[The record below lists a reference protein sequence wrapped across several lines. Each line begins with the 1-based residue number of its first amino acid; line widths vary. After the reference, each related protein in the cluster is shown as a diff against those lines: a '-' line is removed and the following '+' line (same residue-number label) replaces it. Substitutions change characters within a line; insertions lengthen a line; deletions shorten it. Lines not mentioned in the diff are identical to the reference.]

1 MKSLYPVSLL
11 ALALA
16 TPALTSPA
24 AAQDAAPEA
33 QAAPVAQA
41 ADDAASTDQA
51 ADDDQIV
58 VTATRLP
65 GQVVTDSPPILELN
79 EQEIAAYGATSIADL
94 VAQLA
99 PQTGSGRGRG
109 GRPVFLVNGQRV
121 SGFREFS
128 RFPPEAIRKVEVL
141 PEEVALQFGYPA
153 DARVINFILK
163 DNFASRTVEGEF
175 GMPTRGG
182 NSTAEAQ
189 ASLLNITGPRR
200 INGSVDYKRT
210 SPLTEAERGVI
221 QTPVTDPTVAG
232 DPDPADFRTLISR
245 DESIEGN
252 LTFTTGLGAMGS
264 GKQLTLNGNVSRD
277 VRTSLSG
284 LDTVLLTAPGG
295 AQALRAID
303 ADPITR
309 RTATDTYALGGSLN
323 MPVGDWLYSGTLDAN
338 RTDSDSR
345 RDSRRDTGA
354 LVAAA
359 AAGTLAIDGPLPSV
373 SGGGIDRTL
382 SRVWSASQKNT
393 LSGSP
398 LRLPGGEVNLTFDA
412 GYDWTRIESEDSRS
426 TLGAIPLTRGDLNA
440 GINLSVPVTS
450 TREGFLD
457 AIGDISVNFGAGID
471 HLSDF
476 GTLTDWNAGLSW
488 KPVDKLALKGS
499 YIVRK
504 VAPGLSQL
512 GGPQIVD
519 VNVPVYDFTVGQTVL
534 ANVTTGGNPDLL
546 EETQRDFKL
555 SANYDIDLF
564 DRANLLVEYFHNSSS
579 NTTESFPLLTPAIE
593 AAFPGRV
600 TRAGDGTLLAIDRRP
615 VTFAERSSSRIRY
628 GINVFGRLGKPSP
641 DAQSGGGRGGFG
653 ALMAAARPSQAPA
666 PTPAAPSATAD
677 NAPGAAPAGTP
688 GQGRFDPARMAEMRA
703 RFCNVPEGQMPDLSG
718 VPDRMLERL
727 KGEDGQLD
735 PAKVAALKAR
745 VCSADGGA
753 PRTFD
758 PARFAAIRAALN
770 CGVDGKEADIAALPP
785 EIADR
790 LKGPD
795 GTIDPAR
802 LAEFRTR
809 MCALPADGSGGFG
822 GRGRRGPGGAGD
834 APAAG
839 TRQASAAPQGGGEGG
854 SGRGGRSGGGG
865 GGGFGGGGDGQG
877 RWNLSLY
884 HTIELSNR
892 ALVAAGGPEL
902 DLLNG
907 DGLSD
912 GGVSRHK
919 VELEGGVFIKGLGA
933 RLSGNYLS
941 GTTVRGSGLP
951 GSSDLKFG
959 DLATFDLRLFAN
971 LEQQKWLTGSGDP
984 GFWKGARVS
993 IKVNNLLDAHQ
1004 RVTDENGLVPLR
1016 YQPGLIDPTGRS
1028 FSIEFRK
1035 MF

>member
-1 MKSLYPVSLL
+1 MKPLYPVSML

-16 TPALTSPA
+16 GPALVAPA
-24 AAQDAAPEA
+24 QAQDAAG
-33 QAAPVAQA
+33 PVAQA
-41 ADDAASTDQA
+41 DGPTA
-51 ADDDQIV
+51 ADDQAGDGGQIV

-79 EQEIAAYGATSIADL
+79 EQEVAAYGATSIADL

-141 PEEVALQFGYPA
+141 PEEVALQFGYPP

-163 DNFASRTVEGEF
+163 DNYASRTIEAEF

-182 NSTAEAQ
+182 TSTAEAQ
-189 ASLLNITGPRR
+189 ASLLTITGPRR
-200 INGSVDYKRT
+200 ISGSVEYKRT
-210 SPLTEAERGVI
+210 SPLTEAERNVI
-221 QTPVTDPTVAG
+221 QADSTDPTVAG
-232 DPDPADFRTLISR
+232 DPDPAEFRSLIAR
-245 DESIEGN
+245 DERIEAN
-252 LTFTTGLGAMGS
+252 TTFTTGLGGMGS
-264 GKQLTLNGNVSRD
+264 GKQLTINGNISRD

-284 LDTVLLTAPGG
+284 LDTVLLTGPAGPGG
-295 AQALRAID
+295 EPGPQALRTLD

-309 RTATDTYALGGSLN
+309 KTITDTYALGGSYNAPL
-323 MPVGDWLYSGTLDAN
+323 GDWRYSGTLDAS

-345 RDSRRDTGA
+345 RDVRRNTTA
-354 LVAAA
+354 LVDAA
-359 AAGTLAIDGPLPSV
+359 AAGTLAVDADLPTV
-373 SGGGIDRTL
+373 AAAGFDRSL

-393 LSGSP
+393 LSGTP
-398 LRLPGGEVNLTFDA
+398 LTLPGGDVNVTFDA
-412 GYDWTRIESEDSRS
+412 GYDWTRINSDDSRS
-426 TLGAIPLTRGDLNA
+426 MLGETQLTRGDLNA
-440 GINLSVPVTS
+440 GVNLRVPIAS

-457 AIGDISVNFGAGID
+457 AIGDLSVNLGAGVD

-476 GTLTDWNAGLSW
+476 GTLTDWNAGLTW
-488 KPVDKLALKGS
+488 KPVEKLALKSS

-512 GGPQIVD
+512 GGPTIVD
-519 VNVPVYDFTVGQTVL
+519 VNVPVYDFSIGQTVL
-534 ANVTTGGNPDLL
+534 ANVTTGGNPGLL
-546 EETQRDFKL
+546 AETQRDFKL
-555 SANYDIDLF
+555 SANYDVDLF

-600 TRAGDGTLLAIDRRP
+600 TRAPDGTLLSIDRRP

-641 DAQSGGGRGGFG
+641 EGENGSGGRRGGFG
-653 ALMAAARPSQAPA
+653 ALMAAAA
-666 PTPAAPSATAD
+666 PTPAPAA
-677 NAPGAAPAGTP
+677 APGRPGEPGGPFNSARFAEMQAKFCATPAG
-688 GQGRFDPARMAEMRA
+688 E
-703 RFCNVPEGQMPDLSG
+703 VPDLSG
-718 VPDRMLERL
+718 LPERMLERL
-727 KGEDGQLD
+727 KGPDGQID
-735 PAKVAALKAR
+735 PAKAAALR
-745 VCSADGGA
+745 QRFCNADGTPRTDAGG

-758 PARFAAIRAALN
+758 PARFAVLRTALQ
-770 CGVDGKEADIAALPP
+770 CGVEGTPIDLAALPP

-795 GTIDPAR
+795 GQIDPAR

-809 MCALPADGSGGFG
+809 MCALPADGSGGMG
-822 GRGRRGPGGAGD
+822 GRGRRA
-834 APAAG
+834 
-839 TRQASAAPQGGGEGG
+839 QGGDGAADAAQAP
-854 SGRGGRSGGGG
+854 RGAGRSGGGG
-865 GGGFGGGGDGQG
+865 MPGGGRGDNGQG

-892 ALVAAGGPEL
+892 ALIAPGGPEL
-902 DLLNG
+902 DLLQG

-919 VELEGGVFIKGLGA
+919 VELEGGVFKDGLGA
-933 RLSGNYLS
+933 RVSANYLS

-951 GSSDLKFG
+951 GSSDLRFG
-959 DLATFDLRLFAN
+959 DLATFNLRLFAN
-971 LEQQKWLTGSGDP
+971 LEQQKWLTGEGDP
-984 GFWKGARVS
+984 GFWKGARLS
-993 IKVNNLLDAHQ
+993 LRVNNLFDAHQ
-1004 RVTDENGLVPLR
+1004 RVTDDTGTVPLR

-1028 FSIEFRK
+1028 VSVEFRK

>member
-1 MKSLYPVSLL
+1 MKPLYPVSLL
-11 ALALA
+11 ALTLA
-16 TPALTSPA
+16 TPALVSPA
-24 AAQDAAPEA
+24 MAQDAAPVV
-33 QAAPVAQA
+33 QADTA
-41 ADDAASTDQA
+41 TTGDQA
-51 ADDDQIV
+51 AEDDQIV

-79 EQEIAAYGATSIADL
+79 EQEVAAYGAASIADL

-141 PEEVALQFGYPA
+141 PEEVALQFGYPP

-163 DNFASRTVEGEF
+163 DNYISRTVEVEF

-182 NSTAEAQ
+182 TSTAEAE
-189 ASLLNITGPRR
+189 ASLLTITGPRR
-200 INGSVDYKRT
+200 ISGSVEYKRT
-210 SPLTEAERGVI
+210 SPLTEAERDVI
-221 QTPVTDPTVAG
+221 QTPVTDPTVVG
-232 DPDPADFRTLISR
+232 DPDPADFRTLIAR
-245 DESIEGN
+245 DESIEAN
-252 LTFTTGLGAMGS
+252 ATFTTGLGAMGS
-264 GKQLTLNGNVSRD
+264 GKQFTLNGNVSRD

-284 LDTVLLTAPGG
+284 LDTVLLTDRTG
-295 AQALRAID
+295 AQALRSLD
-303 ADPITR
+303 SDPITR
-309 RTATDTYALGGSLN
+309 RTATDIYALGSSFN
-323 MPVGDWLYSGTLDAN
+323 TPVGSWRYSGTLDAS
-338 RTDSDSR
+338 RTDTNSR
-345 RDSRRDTGA
+345 RDSRRDTSA

-359 AAGTLAIDGPLPSV
+359 LAGTLAIGGTLPRV
-373 SGGGIDRTL
+373 AGGGFDRTL

-398 LRLPGGEVNLTFDA
+398 LRLPAGEVNATLDA
-412 GYDWTRIESEDSRS
+412 GYDWTRIESQDSRAALGS
-426 TLGAIPLTRGDLNA
+426 TQLTRGDLNA
-440 GINLSVPVTS
+440 GINLSVPITS

-457 AIGDISVNFGAGID
+457 AVGDVSVNLGAGVD

-476 GTLTDWNAGLSW
+476 GTLTDWNAGITW
-488 KPVDKLALKGS
+488 KPTDKLALKSS

-512 GGPQIVD
+512 GGPTIVD
-519 VNVPVYDFTVGQTVL
+519 VNVPVYDFSIGDTVL

-555 SANYDIDLF
+555 SANYDVDLF

-600 TRAGDGTLLAIDRRP
+600 TRAVDGTLLAIDRRP
-615 VTFAERSSSRIRY
+615 VTFASRNSSRIRY
-628 GINVFGRLGKPSP
+628 GINLFGKLGKPSP
-641 DAQSGGGRGGFG
+641 EGQSPGGRRGLG
-653 ALMAAARPSQAPA
+653 ALIAGAQPADAPA
-666 PTPAAPSATAD
+666 PAPSPPPATDTPA
-677 NAPGAAPAGTP
+677 AAPAGGA
-688 GQGRFDPARMAEMRA
+688 GQGRYDPARMADMRA
-703 RFCNVPEGQMPDLSG
+703 RFCNLTEGQMPDLSG

-727 KGEDGQLD
+727 KGPDGQVD
-735 PAKVAALKAR
+735 PAKVAALKTR
-745 VCSADGGA
+745 VCAADGAA

-758 PARFAAIRAALN
+758 PARFAALRAALA
-770 CGVDGKEADIAALPP
+770 CGADGLPDVAALPP
-785 EIADR
+785 EVADR

-809 MCALPADGSGGFG
+809 MCALPADGGGGMG
-822 GRGRRGPGGAGD
+822 GRGRRGQPGEAAAAPTGGRPQVSQAAPGGEPLG
-834 APAAG
+834 
-839 TRQASAAPQGGGEGG
+839 
-854 SGRGGRSGGGG
+854 GGRSGGGMAG
-865 GGGFGGGGDGQG
+865 GGMPGGRGGGDNGQG

-884 HTIELSNR
+884 HTVELNNR
-892 ALVAAGGPEL
+892 VTVAPGGPEL
-902 DLLNG
+902 DLLSG

-919 VELEGGVFIKGLGA
+919 VELEGGVFIKGVGA

-951 GSSDLKFG
+951 GSSDLRFG
-959 DLATFDLRLFAN
+959 DLATFNLRLFAN
-971 LEQQKWLTGSGDP
+971 LEQQKWLTGDGDP

-993 IKVNNLLDAHQ
+993 LRVDNLLDAHQ
-1004 RVTDENGLVPLR
+1004 RVTDASGIVPLR

-1028 FSIEFRK
+1028 ISIEFRK